1 MVSPLNFRVYSP
13 LFCGERLP
21 ISHSHLSLCCLRI
34 GFVYELHSLLLKR
47 QRMLPLGISD
57 TGQPGFFQRKQQG
70 NKVWERKWHQ
80 REAIRPAPDEGKF
93 NSVSE
98 KRESRLSWKEQ
109 VSVGGQGKALIKME
123 VPDNQTA
130 NFPSFFPESSL
141 LGVFPM
147 AQSGCGYEERTEVRA
162 TKQENNPFCS
172 LP

>member
-47 QRMLPLGISD
+47 QRILPLGISD

-109 VSVGGQGKALIKME
+109 VSRGTGEGLDKDGG
-123 VPDNQTA
+123 
-130 NFPSFFPESSL
+130 S
-141 LGVFPM
+141 
-147 AQSGCGYEERTEVRA
+147 
-162 TKQENNPFCS
+162 
-172 LP
+172 